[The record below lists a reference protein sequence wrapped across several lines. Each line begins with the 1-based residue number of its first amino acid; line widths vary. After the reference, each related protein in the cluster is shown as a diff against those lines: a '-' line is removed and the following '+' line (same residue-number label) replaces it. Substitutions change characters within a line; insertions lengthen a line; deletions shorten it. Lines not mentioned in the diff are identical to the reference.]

1 MEIVNLLEHECS
13 MESTLHKLLILVKC
27 HLVASDGLLYYGE
40 SQCSHSVLVLVLVL
54 VCLTQRLL
62 DKQFNLVFSLLIIV
76 LIDV

>member
-1 MEIVNLLEHECS
+1 MEIVNLLEHECG

-40 SQCSHSVLVLVLVL
+40 SQCSHSVLVLVLV
-54 VCLTQRLL
+54 CLIQRLL
-62 DKQFNLVFSLLIIV
+62 DKQFNLVFSLLIVV